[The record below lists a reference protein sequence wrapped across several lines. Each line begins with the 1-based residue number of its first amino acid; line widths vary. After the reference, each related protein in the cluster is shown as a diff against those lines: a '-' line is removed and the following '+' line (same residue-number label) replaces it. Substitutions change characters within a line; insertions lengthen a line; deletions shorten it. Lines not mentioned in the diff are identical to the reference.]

1 MSSSTDEL
9 SQYAPRWAREG
20 IAKQKQNP
28 SLPPAPQLVM
38 PPDDDP
44 PVPSR
49 TAFNGDVRAWRNS
62 AVAPIEQDEFDLIV
76 TDTPSYRRRGF
87 DERLFKTAAVASFAV
102 IAMELIAFALFP
114 NTVRDLF
121 ETHGPSWSTAS
132 STPTA
137 TVVQQSY
144 ASVTQASQSDSPD
157 SQPVE
162 TSATE
167 SNNSAVSG
175 AVLTRI
181 QTPAL
186 QTAAQRPHAPAATTP
201 PATTQTADHS
211 LLPTVSAPP
220 ASQPGDAMYVVT
232 SAEPATP
239 PKPPQIQQQQPDLS
253 HAAQPHTVKLER
265 YSLTQSGPA
274 QMPAGQRQ
282 ATQAPAAQTPT
293 VQTSASQT
301 APVQTPAAQT
311 PAVQTPA
318 PQTAAVQ
325 TPAAQTPAVQT
336 PAPQTV
342 AVQTPAA
349 QTPAVQT
356 AAAQLP
362 AAQTPA
368 VQAVSPQK
376 VQADRNFSTDEID
389 RMVSRGEAF
398 LAQGDVSAARVVLVR
413 AAEARDPRAA
423 LALGSTYD
431 PMVLQRMGAV
441 GIKPDP
447 EKAHFW
453 YERAAEFGS
462 GEAGKRLTALAQL
475 AR

>member
-20 IAKQKQNP
+20 IARHKQNP

-38 PPDDDP
+38 PPDDDDP
-44 PVPSR
+44 PVPGR

-76 TDTPSYRRRGF
+76 TDTPSYRRKGF

-121 ETHGPSWSTAS
+121 ESHGPSWSAAS
-132 STPTA
+132 STASATA
-137 TVVQQSY
+137 QQNY
-144 ASVTQASQSDSPD
+144 ASTAPASQSDTPD
-157 SQPVE
+157 SRSVE
-162 TSATE
+162 AAATE
-167 SNNSAVSG
+167 STTGAVSG
-175 AVLTRI
+175 PVLTRI
-181 QTPAL
+181 PTPAV
-186 QTAAQRPHAPAATTP
+186 QTAEQAPQAPTETPAP
-201 PATTQTADHS
+201 PATSQTADRAS
-211 LLPTVSAPP
+211 LLPTVSVPP
-220 ASQPGDAMYVVT
+220 ASQPADAMYVVT
-232 SAEPATP
+232 SAEPAAP
-239 PKPPQIQQQQPDLS
+239 PKQPDLS
-253 HAAQPHTVKLER
+253 QAAQPHTVKLER
-265 YSLTQSGPA
+265 YSLTQSGQP
-274 QMPAGQRQ
+274 QG
-282 ATQAPAAQTPT
+282 AQTST
-293 VQTSASQT
+293 VQTH
-301 APVQTPAAQT
+301 
-311 PAVQTPA
+311 
-318 PQTAAVQ
+318 TAAVQ
-325 TPAAQTPAVQT
+325 TPAVQT
-336 PAPQTV
+336 SAPQT
-342 AVQTPAA
+342 ASIQTPTP
-349 QTPAVQT
+349 QTPPVQT
-356 AAAQLP
+356 AAVQAAP
-362 AAQTPA
+362 ASQTPA
-368 VQAVSPQK
+368 VQALAPQK
-376 VQADRNFSTDEID
+376 TQANRNFSADEID